1 MTHARYQEEEIVAT
15 TKTEISADLLVS
27 AACTRERP
35 GSNIVYIFRFYVERK
50 LKA

>member
-27 AACTRERP
+27 AGYERE
-35 GSNIVYIFRFYVERK
+35 
-50 LKA
+50 AWA